1 MNFVWQAILAA
12 CIKRKA
18 ARSTSLP
25 CQIPAIAMNVQV
37 FEGIC
42 RPLRLRIEQLLLTST
57 SLILTFR
64 ILQLLALSAL
74 MGADTAL
81 TGVLRAVR
89 DQASNNFREQ
99 MKRRTDKLLRSVPSA
114 PRDLS
119 CAPEIT
125 EIVDVLLQVVD
136 EFKRSMSAG
145 VPSPLYHSPPT

>member
-1 MNFVWQAILAA
+1 
-12 CIKRKA
+12 
-18 ARSTSLP
+18 
-25 CQIPAIAMNVQV
+25 MNVQV

-42 RPLRLRIEQLLLTST
+42 RPLRVRIEQVLLTST

-64 ILQLLALSAL
+64 ILQLLAFYTTTLSAL
-74 MGADTAL
+74 MGVDTAL

-119 CAPEIT
+119 CAPEII
-125 EIVDVLLQVVD
+125 EFVDVLLQIVD
-136 EFKRSMSAG
+136 EFKRSMNAG
-145 VPSPLYHSPPT
+145 VPSPF